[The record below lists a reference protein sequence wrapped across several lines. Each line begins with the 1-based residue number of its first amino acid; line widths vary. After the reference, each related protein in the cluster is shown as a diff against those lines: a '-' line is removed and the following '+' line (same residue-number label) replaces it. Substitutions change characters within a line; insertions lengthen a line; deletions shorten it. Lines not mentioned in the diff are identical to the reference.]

1 MRILQVITDT
11 DRRGAQ
17 LFALDLAGAL
27 AGSGHA
33 VQTVALAPGSV
44 GGLDVEVLGANRRSA
59 RAVVTLRR
67 RMARVDVTIAHGS
80 TTGPACAIAGHGERR
95 PFVYRQVSDSRFWA
109 PGPVRRERVR
119 RTLDRAER
127 VVTLSEYNRRVLVEW
142 IGVPADRIRIVPNGV
157 SARRFPP
164 VDDATR
170 HAARIA
176 LGLPEAPTLVSVGA
190 LVAEKGND
198 LVVDALARLDGVH
211 LVLAGDGPE
220 RVALQQQADRV
231 APGRVHF
238 VGVLDQAVVAFR
250 AADVAVLASRG
261 GDAMPASLIEA
272 GLCGLPAVS
281 TSVGAIPEIVLDGR
295 TGSVVAPND
304 RNALTDAL
312 RRLTGNLAV
321 ANAWGQAAR
330 THCHERFEI
339 TPVARAWESVLA
351 EVVSDHTR

>member
-27 AGSGHA
+27 TERDHS
-33 VQTVALAPGSV
+33 VTTVALAPGTV
-44 GGLDVEVLGANRRSA
+44 GGLDVEVLGPSRRST
-59 RAVVTLRR
+59 RAVAALRR
-67 RMARVDVTIAHGS
+67 RMGRVDVTVAHGS
-80 TTGPACAIAGHGERR
+80 STGPACALAGRGAGR

-119 RTLDRAER
+119 RTLDRADR
-127 VVTLSEYNRRVLVEW
+127 VVTLSEYNRRELVGW
-142 IGVPADRIRIVPNGV
+142 IGVPPERIRIVPNGV

-170 HAARIA
+170 HATRIA

-198 LVVDALARLDGVH
+198 LVIDALARLDGVH
-211 LVLAGDGPE
+211 LLLAGDGPE
-220 RVALQQQADRV
+220 RVALQQRADRA

-281 TSVGAIPEIVLDGR
+281 TTVGAISEIVLDGR
-295 TGSVVAPND
+295 TGSVVAPDD
-304 RNALTDAL
+304 RTALTEAL
-312 RRLTGNLAV
+312 RHLTADLPTA
-321 ANAWGQAAR
+321 AAWGRAAR
-330 THCHERFEI
+330 EHCLDRFEI
-339 TPVARAWESVLA
+339 TPVARAWEAVLDD
-351 EVVSDHTR
+351 VVRDAR